1 MASEPERSRLV
12 GNLKSACNELG
23 TQSAMIETCL
33 PWASN
38 PVIWTSEAG
47 ELEPTNS
54 LLLVVSVR
62 EGAIVIFY

>member
-1 MASEPERSRLV
+1 
-12 GNLKSACNELG
+12 
-23 TQSAMIETCL
+23 MIETCL